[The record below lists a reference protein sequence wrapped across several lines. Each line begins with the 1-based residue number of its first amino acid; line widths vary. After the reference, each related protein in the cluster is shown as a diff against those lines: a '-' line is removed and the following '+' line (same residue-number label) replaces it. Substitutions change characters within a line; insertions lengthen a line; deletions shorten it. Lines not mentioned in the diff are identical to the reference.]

1 MLNVGQK
8 QQFFKEYELF
18 GIFKRGTSFKYNILS
33 GISFFSPA
41 VCSMLRAKHQYELSA
56 IFRGTTPSN
65 RKVFASLPLPNRTLL
80 ILPCIQPCF
89 ILDIEWNL
97 LESGS
102 GLSETL
108 SDLSEASPNIL
119 VTGLDLPEASFS
131 PSNAVLCHL
140 KAVSGL

>member
-89 ILDIEWNL
+89 ILDTIMYPLRCWL
-97 LESGS
+97 RPVG
-102 GLSETL
+102 
-108 SDLSEASPNIL
+108 D
-119 VTGLDLPEASFS
+119 SFR
-131 PSNAVLCHL
+131 PLRGKPKHL
-140 KAVSGL
+140 GDWLGPPRG